1 MKIEFLRKSKW
12 FRYFLFNICFWFNNL
27 SECFLLRFLLN
38 LFVKKLICFIEIYC
52 TNIIAASLK
61 YNKVVYN
68 KINQHSLFKLLY
80 SHSVQLSFSTQFFM
94 VHLKVWQSFT
104 HISGDIS
111 WKHNTKSP
119 SSNTAIHCYVWGEYF
134 ATISLDNTKTG

>member
-1 MKIEFLRKSKW
+1 MIRNLQLGSSW
-12 FRYFLFNICFWFNNL
+12 FKDKVKMTLDFCENRIFAEVEVVQILFIFVFYSYICFWFNNL

-68 KINQHSLFKLLY
+68 KINQHSPFKRFTATLCSSPFLPNFSWCTWKYGSLL
-80 SHSVQLSFSTQFFM
+80 HT
-94 VHLKVWQSFT
+94 
-104 HISGDIS
+104 
-111 WKHNTKSP
+111 
-119 SSNTAIHCYVWGEYF
+119 
-134 ATISLDNTKTG
+134 SLGI